1 MPGRIV
7 NGRQL
12 VDRVRNAPEGDHR
25 SVAAFQRLARVGLV
39 VHIDL
44 DLPGVNDLVEVPD
57 TGLVFRSH
65 TDDVAAVFQRQDVLA
80 AVALDDMAVA
90 GHLNGIRTL
99 NGQVVGIIHGVAISK
114 VDGVIGGQGL
124 PGLNFRLGENG
135 DAGFLRI
142 AFGNGEDHICRV
154 AVGSLAEIQVLVLQ
168 FVIGHFDNGN
178 AGHDCRNRH
187 LVRGGVGI
195 QAHAAA
201 ADHLK
206 VEKGPL
212 HVVVDGVA
220 DDLGD
225 PPGINL
231 RRLAHQQLL
240 EVVLEPQVVLEV
252 IGNFGR
258 RLGFLRIGL
267 IPVVGQGVDGR
278 FGLLEQHGH
287 FFRVFGVFNR
297 RNARFYQLPPQL
309 TVFVV
314 LLRQAVVGEVFAGG
328 MHPLVNGALHI
339 IQGVAVAHGVVEL
352 LHDQFHQIL
361 GDAVGN
367 AAGQPARG
375 LGGPV
380 RHGELLHH
388 IVEGQRTREETH
400 NVLAQDVP
408 VFHIIG
414 PFLGLGQILG
424 DRRLV
429 RHLRRRAAHHW
440 RAKVT
445 AIAVGGELQPE
456 HVAVLRL
463 IPAHADV
470 RQHAVDGVHPA
481 GHAGV
486 VKLAQPFV
494 IVFFQF
500 YTVFFQILLHIAGQA
515 GPSLVHSL
523 DLGEV
528 EGVYAAVLELQP
540 GLLKGPHQDRG
551 AGVALI
557 EVHQSGLIE
566 VPLAQG
572 ECLTGQNYLP
582 DGLRRLCLVG
592 KNHCGSR

>member
-44 DLPGVNDLVEVPD
+44 DLPGVDDLVEMPD

-168 FVIGHFDNGN
+168 FVVGHFDNGN

-206 VEKGPL
+206 VEGRPL

-225 PPGINL
+225 PPGIDF
-231 RRLAHQQLL
+231 RSLAHQQLL
-240 EVVLEPQVVLEV
+240 EVVLEPQVVLEI
-252 IGNFGR
+252 IGNVGGN
-258 RLGFLRIGL
+258 LGFLGVRL
-267 IPVVGQGVDGR
+267 VSVVGQGVDGR

-287 FFRVFGVFNR
+287 FFRVFGIFNR

-328 MHPLVNGALHI
+328 MHPLVKGKGAVYI
-339 IQGVAVAHGVVEL
+339 IQGVIFVEL
-352 LHDQFHQIL
+352 LHDQVHHVL

-424 DRRLV
+424 DFRLV
-429 RHLRRRAAHHW
+429 RHIRRSAPAA
-440 RAKVT
+440 AKVP
-445 AIAVGGELQPE
+445 AIAVGGELQPD
-456 HVAVLRL
+456 HIAAVGL
-463 IPAHADV
+463 ILAHADV
-470 RQHAVDGVHPA
+470 GHGPVDGVHPA
-481 GHAGV
+481 GHIGV

-494 IVFFQF
+494 FVFFQRNIF
-500 YTVFFQILLHIAGQA
+500 GVQILLQILGQA
-515 GPSLVHSL
+515 GPALVRAL

-528 EGVYAAVLELQP
+528 EGAHVAGVLDLQP
-540 GLLKGPHQDRG
+540 SLLKGPHQDRS
-551 AGVALI
+551 AGVALV
-557 EVHQSGLIE
+557 EVHQGGLIE
-566 VPLAQG
+566 IALAQG
-572 ECLTGQNYLP
+572 ECLAGQNHLA
-582 DGLRRLCLVG
+582 DRLCFRRLVG